1 MKKSLPSVL
10 ALSLIISNFSPTLS
24 VFANEWQTQVKVS
37 EEETK
42 ENEKWY
48 KKVQNFIV
56 KHKVPFII
64 GGTILVVAV
73 GSTTYIIIKK
83 RRRSI
88 I

>member
-42 ENEKWY
+42 
-48 KKVQNFIV
+48 
-56 KHKVPFII
+56 
-64 GGTILVVAV
+64 A
-73 GSTTYIIIKK
+73 IKDK
-83 RRRSI
+83 FLE
-88 I
+88 

>member
-42 ENEKWY
+42 ENKVSEAIVRGFALNSYDNFNAYNEKY
-48 KKVQNFIV
+48 
-56 KHKVPFII
+56 
-64 GGTILVVAV
+64 
-73 GSTTYIIIKK
+73 
-83 RRRSI
+83 
-88 I
+88 